1 MVSTRSI
8 RNHHR
13 RGITILEVI
22 TSLVLLIG
30 VGTMVLSAF
39 GYVERAAARD
49 RIRLAGHEAAHR
61 IILQFIDEPNPI
73 LAARDRE
80 DPVLVNGHEF
90 YFWLDERVLVSETND
105 SGAVVGTAQDSVDI
119 ETLLTNKLKLI
130 SVRVWI
136 DERKAGFAPKQT
148 VASIDRIYNIMN
160 DPENLLEVLRR
171 ETAKMRDNQ

>member
-1 MVSTRSI
+1 M
-8 RNHHR
+8 
-13 RGITILEVI
+13 
-22 TSLVLLIG
+22 
-30 VGTMVLSAF
+30 
-39 GYVERAAARD
+39 
-49 RIRLAGHEAAHR
+49 
-61 IILQFIDEPNPI
+61 
-73 LAARDRE
+73 
-80 DPVLVNGHEF
+80 
-90 YFWLDERVLVSETND
+90 
-105 SGAVVGTAQDSVDI
+105 GTAQDSVDI